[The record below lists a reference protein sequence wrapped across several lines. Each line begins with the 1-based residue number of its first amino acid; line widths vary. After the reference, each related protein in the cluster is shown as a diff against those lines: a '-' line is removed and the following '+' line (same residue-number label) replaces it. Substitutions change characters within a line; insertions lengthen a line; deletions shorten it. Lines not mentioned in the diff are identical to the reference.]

1 MKAVIKEQMQ
11 EISDLQKENEELKN
25 MMEELAKRKAEE
37 VAELTN
43 APLISINKEALK
55 EDIEEAKQ
63 QIDDIRKRLEQ
74 KKREKEELQAK
85 DVHDEIKL
93 SNNEDLFAGMDSE
106 QRMEAIE
113 TTRREVSSHTSSTA
127 SRTSSAQ
134 QAAHAHSLTHPSLLF
149 LRVQAMVK
157 RMKEIAENEQEAK
170 NLNSELQ
177 QLEEIQEKLEAKLLG
192 ADKEQVCAMHTPTT
206 TTTAA
211 ITALTHPLFIISLTV
226 YAGEEGGGDKG
237 GGGGEGGDQEEGV
250 RGEDHGG

>member
-113 TTRREVSSHTSSTA
+113 TTRREVSSS
-127 SRTSSAQ
+127 TSSAQ
-134 QAAHAHSLTHPSLLF
+134 RAAPAAHSKPHTRTHSLTHPPLLA
-149 LRVQAMVK
+149 RTGDG
-157 RMKEIAENEQEAK
+157 EA
-170 NLNSELQ
+170 
-177 QLEEIQEKLEAKLLG
+177 
-192 ADKEQVCAMHTPTT
+192 D
-206 TTTAA
+206 
-211 ITALTHPLFIISLTV
+211 
-226 YAGEEGGGDKG
+226 EGDRR
-237 GGGGEGGDQEEGV
+237 E
-250 RGEDHGG
+250 

>member
-113 TTRREVSSHTSSTA
+113 TTRREVSSSTSSTA
-127 SRTSSAQ
+127 SRTSSTHPQ
-134 QAAHAHSLTHPSLLF
+134 AHAHSLTHP
-149 LRVQAMVK
+149 
-157 RMKEIAENEQEAK
+157 
-170 NLNSELQ
+170 
-177 QLEEIQEKLEAKLLG
+177 
-192 ADKEQVCAMHTPTT
+192 
-206 TTTAA
+206 
-211 ITALTHPLFIISLTV
+211 LTHPPLL
-226 YAGEEGGGDKG
+226 A
-237 GGGGEGGDQEEGV
+237 
-250 RGEDHGG
+250 RAHRRW

>member
-85 DVHDEIKL
+85 DVHDEIRAGA
-93 SNNEDLFAGMDSE
+93 NEDLFAGMDSE

-113 TTRREVSSHTSSTA
+113 TTRREVSSSTSSTA
-127 SRTSSAQ
+127 SRTSSTHPQ
-134 QAAHAHSLTHPSLLF
+134 AHAHSLTHP
-149 LRVQAMVK
+149 
-157 RMKEIAENEQEAK
+157 
-170 NLNSELQ
+170 
-177 QLEEIQEKLEAKLLG
+177 
-192 ADKEQVCAMHTPTT
+192 
-206 TTTAA
+206 
-211 ITALTHPLFIISLTV
+211 LTHPPLL
-226 YAGEEGGGDKG
+226 A
-237 GGGGEGGDQEEGV
+237 
-250 RGEDHGG
+250 RAHRRW

>member
-113 TTRREVSSHTSSTA
+113 TTRREVSSS
-127 SRTSSAQ
+127 TSSAQ
-134 QAAHAHSLTHPSLLF
+134 QAAPAAHSKPHTRTHSPTHPPS
-149 LRVQAMVK
+149 
-157 RMKEIAENEQEAK
+157 
-170 NLNSELQ
+170 SS
-177 QLEEIQEKLEAKLLG
+177 
-192 ADKEQVCAMHTPTT
+192 CAH
-206 TTTAA
+206 
-211 ITALTHPLFIISLTV
+211 
-226 YAGEEGGGDKG
+226 
-237 GGGGEGGDQEEGV
+237 
-250 RGEDHGG
+250 RRW

>member
-63 QIDDIRKRLEQ
+63 QIDDIKKRLEQ

-113 TTRREVSSHTSSTA
+113 TTRREVSSSTSSTA
-127 SRTSSAQ
+127 SRTSST
-134 QAAHAHSLTHPSLLF
+134 HTLTHPPLLA
-149 LRVQAMVK
+149 RTGDG
-157 RMKEIAENEQEAK
+157 EA
-170 NLNSELQ
+170 
-177 QLEEIQEKLEAKLLG
+177 
-192 ADKEQVCAMHTPTT
+192 D
-206 TTTAA
+206 
-211 ITALTHPLFIISLTV
+211 
-226 YAGEEGGGDKG
+226 EGDRR
-237 GGGGEGGDQEEGV
+237 E
-250 RGEDHGG
+250 

>member
-113 TTRREVSSHTSSTA
+113 TTRREVSSS
-127 SRTSSAQ
+127 TSSAQ
-134 QAAHAHSLTHPSLLF
+134 QAAPAAHSKPHTRTHSLTHPPLLA
-149 LRVQAMVK
+149 RTGDG
-157 RMKEIAENEQEAK
+157 EA
-170 NLNSELQ
+170 
-177 QLEEIQEKLEAKLLG
+177 
-192 ADKEQVCAMHTPTT
+192 D
-206 TTTAA
+206 
-211 ITALTHPLFIISLTV
+211 
-226 YAGEEGGGDKG
+226 EGDRR
-237 GGGGEGGDQEEGV
+237 E
-250 RGEDHGG
+250 

>member
-63 QIDDIRKRLEQ
+63 QIDDIKKRLEQ

-113 TTRREVSSHTSSTA
+113 TTRREVSSS
-127 SRTSSAQ
+127 TSSAQ
-134 QAAHAHSLTHPSLLF
+134 QAAHAHSLTH
-149 LRVQAMVK
+149 R
-157 RMKEIAENEQEAK
+157 R
-170 NLNSELQ
+170 
-177 QLEEIQEKLEAKLLG
+177 
-192 ADKEQVCAMHTPTT
+192 TR
-206 TTTAA
+206 
-211 ITALTHPLFIISLTV
+211 ALTHSPTLPLLARTGD
-226 YAGEEGGGDKG
+226 GEADEGDRR
-237 GGGGEGGDQEEGV
+237 E
-250 RGEDHGG
+250 

>member
-63 QIDDIRKRLEQ
+63 QIDDIKKRLEQ

-113 TTRREVSSHTSSTA
+113 TTRREVSSSTSSTA

-134 QAAHAHSLTHPSLLF
+134 QAARAHSLTHPPFLL
-149 LRVQAMVK
+149 LRTGDG
-157 RMKEIAENEQEAK
+157 EA
-170 NLNSELQ
+170 
-177 QLEEIQEKLEAKLLG
+177 
-192 ADKEQVCAMHTPTT
+192 D
-206 TTTAA
+206 
-211 ITALTHPLFIISLTV
+211 
-226 YAGEEGGGDKG
+226 EGDRR
-237 GGGGEGGDQEEGV
+237 E
-250 RGEDHGG
+250 

>member
-113 TTRREVSSHTSSTA
+113 TTRREVSSSTSSTA

-134 QAAHAHSLTHPSLLF
+134 QAAHAHSLTHSPSLLF
-149 LRVQAMVK
+149 LRAQAMVK

-192 ADKEQVCAMHTPTT
+192 ADKEQV
-206 TTTAA
+206 
-211 ITALTHPLFIISLTV
+211 
-226 YAGEEGGGDKG
+226 
-237 GGGGEGGDQEEGV
+237 
-250 RGEDHGG
+250 